1 MSLSKPLTLRHLY
14 HFLNNI
20 PCLFYH
26 RHIVFFTISLVR
38 NTKWDLPKKVLLND
52 LEKSCEQLFLLSS
65 SKQLQLP
72 NPFLPLW
79 NQLKSVLGPAGKRS
93 SSPWAWCTT
102 ALTITPPCQ
111 LLNSHPFFILPNR
124 FFHSV
129 TDAKELA
136 GEPGIDPRS
145 APHHYTTVIFLFY
158 LTFFF
163 HSWANLL

>member
-1 MSLSKPLTLRHLY
+1 M
-14 HFLNNI
+14 
-20 PCLFYH
+20 
-26 RHIVFFTISLVR
+26 
-38 NTKWDLPKKVLLND
+38 LLND
-52 LEKSCEQLFLLSS
+52 LEISCEQLYLLSS

-111 LLNSHPFFILPNR
+111 LLNSHTLFILPNR

-145 APHHYTTVIFLFY
+145 APPPLHRRDFSILSNAFLSLLSQLTLRLLFKGAESILAPLAFEHHSLHHYNTMAKADRLYFFY
-158 LTFFF
+158 ST
-163 HSWANLL
+163 